1 MRYLKIY
8 EYFEDDGSENNNELS
23 DDQDFDVDVE
33 FHEFIND
40 WEKEHAIPMTK
51 SDLEQILDKEDLEEF
66 LSGGGDVKEFLM
78 NVSAKDNMLSKLIDN
93 IKSKHEWYN
102 DELGT
107 SVLDKIW
114 DLISDFEEPDSIEW
128 SQDDEDYMTVAGEE
142 DDDDDE
148 IEELRQRSLKRY
160 AQEDEDERREDEI
173 YGRVKKGM
181 PPTEAQKDYLQKKA
195 DKFLSKYE
203 MKNIVKYNKFS
214 K

>member
-51 SDLEQILDKEDLEEF
+51 SDLEQILAKEDLEEF